1 MYHDILQILNR
12 NSAWMQW
19 NLFLALIPLLLSF
32 YLFNPTASSTLRW
45 GTGFL
50 TGMLGIL
57 SFSSIT
63 SISLALL
70 RQGSILY
77 LLFAGLL
84 VSGIAGMDALC
95 FPGRSRSTLWWFG
108 GIVFILFLP
117 NAPYLL
123 TDIIHLIEDIRQT
136 RSIWVLTLFAIPLY
150 LIVLSLGF
158 VAYTLSLV
166 NLRNYLKSQH
176 LSHWVIPGESS
187 IHFLSAIGICLGRF
201 ERFNS
206 WDLLTNPAQVIE
218 QIIRY
223 LKNPY
228 DWIIIA
234 ISFMILA
241 GLYYLVKFI
250 IESVAI
256 ARRVSVIE

>member
-1 MYHDILQILNR
+1 MYHDILQILAR

-57 SFSSIT
+57 SFSSIA

-77 LLFAGLL
+77 LLFAVLL

-108 GIVFILFLP
+108 CIVFILFLP

-150 LIVLSLGF
+150 IVVLSLGF
-158 VAYTLSLV
+158 AAYTVSLV
-166 NLRNYLKSQH
+166 NLSSYLKVQKLSRWILPSEWTIH
-176 LSHWVIPGESS
+176 L
-187 IHFLSAIGICLGRF
+187 LSAIGICLGRF

-206 WDLLTNPAQVIE
+206 WDLFTHPRLVIRQLLT
-218 QIIRY
+218 Y
-223 LKNPY
+223 FTNPY
-228 DWIIIA
+228 DWLIIG
-234 ISFMILA
+234 ISFLILM
-241 GLYYLVKFI
+241 GLYSLTKFLI
-250 IESVAI
+250 NSVAI
-256 ARRVSVIE
+256 AHQVRVME

>member
-1 MYHDILQILNR
+1 MYHDILQILDR

-32 YLFNPTASSTLRW
+32 YLFNPAASSSLRW

-57 SFSSIT
+57 SFSSIV
-63 SISLALL
+63 SISLMLL
-70 RQGSILY
+70 RQGSLLY

-108 GIVFILFLP
+108 AIVFILFLP

-150 LIVLSLGF
+150 LMVLSLGF
-158 VAYTLSLV
+158 AAYTLSLV
-166 NLRNYLKSQH
+166 NLGNYLKLQH
-176 LSHWVIPGESS
+176 LSNWMIPTEWF
-187 IHFLSAIGICLGRF
+187 IHLLSAIGICLGRF

-206 WDLLTNPAQVIE
+206 WDLLTNPTQILGQV
-218 QIIRY
+218 IRY
-223 LKNPY
+223 LQNPY
-228 DWIIIA
+228 DWMIIT
-234 ISFMILA
+234 ISFVILA
-241 GLYYLVKFI
+241 GLYYLAKFI

-256 ARRVSVIE
+256 ARRIRVTE

>member
-234 ISFMILA
+234 ISFVILA

>member
-1 MYHDILQILNR
+1 MYHDILQILDR

-57 SFSSIT
+57 SFSSIA

-77 LLFAGLL
+77 LLFAVLL

-150 LIVLSLGF
+150 LLVLSLGF
-158 VAYTLSLV
+158 AAYTLSLV
-166 NLRNYLKSQH
+166 NLGNYLKSQH
-176 LSHWVIPGESS
+176 LSNWIIPAEWVI
-187 IHFLSAIGICLGRF
+187 HLLSAIGICLGRF

-206 WDLLTNPAQVIE
+206 WDLVTHLQSIIAQLMSYLT
-218 QIIRY
+218 
-223 LKNPY
+223 NPY
-228 DWIIIA
+228 DWVIIGV
-234 ISFMILA
+234 SFIILT
-241 GLYYLVKFI
+241 GLYSLTKFI
-250 IESVAI
+250 INSVAI
-256 ARRVSVIE
+256 AHHVRVTQ